1 MHFAT
6 FTADTAIEALQRALD
21 ELARAGFALE
31 AISLRAQ
38 APRAEVRLDV
48 ACMQVHRMALVIVD
62 KVDTKGL
69 RHFCGAPFLRRRR
82 TRRMPCRIG
91 SGSDTAPIGRE
102 EAALQAAKAP
112 NGR

>member
-38 APRAEVRLDV
+38 APRAEVRLEFHPRGGIS
-48 ACMQVHRMALVIVD
+48 A
-62 KVDTKGL
+62 DTYL
-69 RHFCGAPFLRRRR
+69 ARLA
-82 TRRMPCRIG
+82 RMPG
-91 SGSDTAPIGRE
+91 VAGVAGGPAAGAQTE
-102 EAALQAAKAP
+102 EV
-112 NGR
+112 